1 MPTRQSKADD
11 HAVVGPSGPPAR
23 NAGLDAL
30 RASVTLLVLLHH
42 TALTYGAIGGWFYR
56 EIEPDG
62 SPSSMLL
69 VFFCTLNQAWFM
81 GLFFLLAGYF
91 TPAALRTKGPWRFM
105 ADRLLRLGVP
115 LLLFIALIGPLTI
128 ALAQMARGRPF
139 AATLAAPWRHGTVET
154 GPLWFAL
161 ALLIFSAATALV
173 HAAGPA
179 AGSGGPVDRPFP
191 PDRQLA
197 LAALAVGLAAFVL
210 RLQWPVGRDLL
221 GLQFGYFASY
231 VALFAAG
238 CLAAGPRWLE
248 RLPPSG
254 VRRWRRVAWCVLPVL
269 PIVSLAAP
277 WVPAFQG
284 APQGGW
290 NLQAAVYASWEPLV
304 AWGVILGLL
313 QRCQRRF
320 QVLSGLRQALARRAY
335 AIYVIHPP
343 VLVAIALA
351 WKDVPAPAL
360 LKFAVTGSLG
370 CAGCFVLAGV
380 LLKLPG
386 ARRVF

>member
-1 MPTRQSKADD
+1 
-11 HAVVGPSGPPAR
+11 
-23 NAGLDAL
+23 
-30 RASVTLLVLLHH
+30 
-42 TALTYGAIGGWFYR
+42 
-56 EIEPDG
+56 
-62 SPSSMLL
+62 
-69 VFFCTLNQAWFM
+69 M

-91 TPAALRTKGPWRFM
+91 TPPALRAKGPGRFM

-115 LLLFIALIGPLTI
+115 LLLFVALIGPLTI
-128 ALAQMARGRPF
+128 ALAQTARGRPF
-139 AATLAAPWRHGTVET
+139 EANLAWLWHHGTIET

-161 ALLIFSAATALV
+161 ALLIFSAAGAMV
-173 HAAGPA
+173 HAAVPA
-179 AGSGGPVDRPFP
+179 AGQDAPVERPFP
-191 PDRQLA
+191 SDRALA
-197 LAALAVGLAAFVL
+197 LAAVAVGLAAFVL
-210 RLQWPVGRDLL
+210 RLQWPVGRNVL

-238 CLAAGPRWLE
+238 CLAARPRWLE
-248 RLPPSG
+248 RLPPAA
-254 VRRWRRVAWCVLPVL
+254 VQRWRRVAWCALPVL

-277 WVPAFQG
+277 WVNAFRG
-284 APQGGW
+284 PPEGGW
-290 NLQAAVYASWEPLV
+290 NLQAAAYALWEPLV
-304 AWGVILGLL
+304 AWGLILALL
-313 QRCQRRF
+313 QRYQHRF
-320 QVLSGLRQALARRAY
+320 RVLSGMRQALARRAY

-370 CAGCFVLAGV
+370 CAACFVLAGV

>member
-1 MPTRQSKADD
+1 MPNRDAAPADRP
-11 HAVVGPSGPPAR
+11 GPALR

-30 RASVTLLVLLHH
+30 RASVTLLVLFHH

-56 EIEPDG
+56 ELQPDG

-91 TPAALRTKGPWRFM
+91 TPAALHAKGPWRFM
-105 ADRLLRLGVP
+105 ADRLLRLGLP

-128 ALAQMARGRPF
+128 ALAQTARGRPF
-139 AATLAAPWRHGTVET
+139 TATLAWLWHHGTVET

-161 ALLIFSAATALV
+161 ALLIFSAAAALL
-173 HAAGPA
+173 HAARPA
-179 AGSGGPVDRPFP
+179 AGHDAPLERPFP
-191 PDRQLA
+191 SDRLLA
-197 LAALAVGLAAFVL
+197 LAALAVGLVAFVL
-210 RLQWPVGRDLL
+210 RLQWPVGRNVL

-248 RLPPSG
+248 RLPARS
-254 VRRWRRVAWCVLPVL
+254 VQRWRRVAWCALPAL

-277 WVPAFQG
+277 WVDAFRG
-284 APQGGW
+284 PPEGGW
-290 NLQAAVYASWEPLV
+290 NLQAAVYALWEPLV
-304 AWGVILGLL
+304 ACGLILALL
-313 QRCQRRF
+313 QRFQRRF
-320 QVLSGLRQALARRAY
+320 QRLSGLRQSLARRAY

-370 CAGCFVLAGV
+370 CAGCYALAGM

-386 ARRVF
+386 TRRVF